1 MNREEVRRHMTH
13 FLSSASVSTAN
24 AAKQYLITLRHTAI
38 EGHTLSE
45 SRCLWFSLL
54 IYKFR
59 QENNVSDMLY
69 AAARRFILDSMSIY
83 PSDGSAARH
92 YVEIFEVWRKEDHL
106 SFMNEVIGYYVEVL
120 HLKQTIE
127 ETREEATIAEWQGS
141 YQRLLTTIR
150 DAAQRMGFLAT
161 LDERVAELHRKRLSL
176 VEEMMKRAYWDM
188 VEEDIRN
195 KEYTMVLAQLLEL
208 KDMIQSIVP
217 SRFHADLH
225 DRFDIEYITEHLQN
239 ETLDPAYLVQLC
251 RWIMECIREW
261 DSSSAES
268 LYLREMLTWEQAIGT
283 LEWPRFLR
291 FSLELCTLLALDA
304 RTRIGIWRSL
314 LNQSVERGQ

>member
-1 MNREEVRRHMTH
+1 MNRAEVRRHMTH
-13 FLSSASVSTAN
+13 FLSSASLSTAD
-24 AAKQYLITLRHTAI
+24 AAKQYLVALRHTAI

-59 QENNVSDMLY
+59 QENNVPDELY

-92 YVEIFEVWRKEDHL
+92 YVELFEVWRKEDHR

-120 HLKQTIE
+120 QLKQTIE
-127 ETREEATIAEWQGS
+127 ETKEEATIAEWQGS
-141 YQRLLTTIR
+141 YQRLLMTIR
-150 DAAQRMGFLAT
+150 DAAQRMGFLAK
-161 LDERVAELHRKRLSL
+161 LDERVAELHRTRLSL

-188 VEEDIRN
+188 LEEDIRN

-208 KDMIQSIVP
+208 KEMIQSIVP

-225 DRFDIEYITEHLQN
+225 DKFDIEYITEHLQN
-239 ETLDPAYLVQLC
+239 ETLDPAFLVQLC
-251 RWIMECIREW
+251 RWIMECMREW

-268 LYLREMLTWEQAIGT
+268 LYIREIETWEQSIGT

-314 LNQSVERGQ
+314 LHQSVERGQ